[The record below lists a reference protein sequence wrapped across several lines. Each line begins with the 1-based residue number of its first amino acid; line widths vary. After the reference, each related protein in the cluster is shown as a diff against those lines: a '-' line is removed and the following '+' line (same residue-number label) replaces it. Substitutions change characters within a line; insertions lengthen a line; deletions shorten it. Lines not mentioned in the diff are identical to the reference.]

1 MAWFQIK
8 NNVRVF
14 DYLTYDHVNYKI
26 KYKKLATDLGTK
38 HMISEHITSQIFF
51 KNNKNLLKNTSSF
64 IW

>member
-38 HMISEHITSQIFF
+38 YMISEHITSHFFSKTTRIF
-51 KNNKNLLKNTSSF
+51 
-64 IW
+64 